1 MFAARVLRQRSI
13 AAPIPPQ
20 QSIPRKQG
28 FRFSQ
33 GQSRARS
40 GRDPPKPGPR
50 WRTFEDSQSSAG
62 KGQGTGPGGHRPQYS
77 RFSRFNDLRTL
88 WLTSQAFRYG
98 TGLAVVGGGGF
109 YVFNLETVA
118 VSGRRRFNIYSPE
131 AERNDAKGFYEHTL
145 HEFEGQMLP
154 PWHPSSKLVQK
165 VLDRLIPHSGLHNL
179 DWQIHVIDDPN
190 EKNAFV
196 IPGGKVFVFSG
207 LLPICDGEDGLAA
220 VLGHEIAHNAAH
232 HTAERMS
239 SMFLASI
246 GVWGVSLLLNLDP
259 YWADAVFKFGYTMPG
274 SRKMESEADYLGLL
288 IMAESCYNPDGALQF
303 WRRMEKAGGADPP
316 QLLSTHPSDRSRIGK
331 IEAWLPEARTK
342 REMSDCGGMLGYGS
356 YQSSVNGFT
365 FLTLLL
371 VNDFR
376 EVTQGSGAWRDVW

>member
-1 MFAARVLRQRSI
+1 MFAARVLRPRLI
-13 AAPIPPQ
+13 AAPTPPQ
-20 QSIPRKQG
+20 QNIPRKQV

-40 GRDPPKPGPR
+40 GRDPPKLGPR
-50 WRTFEDSQSSAG
+50 WRTFEDSKSSAG
-62 KGQGTGPGGHRPQYS
+62 QGQGTGPGGPRPQYS
-77 RFSRFNDLRTL
+77 RFGRVNDLRTL

-98 TGLAVVGGGGF
+98 TGLVVVGGGGF
-109 YVFNLETVA
+109 YVSNLETVP

-131 AERNDAKGFYEHTL
+131 AERNDAKGFYEHLL
-145 HEFEGQMLP
+145 HQYQGQLLP

-239 SMFLASI
+239 SMILATI
-246 GVWGVSLLLNLDP
+246 GVWGVSWLLSLDP
-259 YWADAVFKFGYTMPG
+259 YWANAVFQYGYTMPG
-274 SRKMESEADYLGLL
+274 SRNMEIPTPWSGQIL
-288 IMAESCYNPDGALQF
+288 
-303 WRRMEKAGGADPP
+303 KA
-316 QLLSTHPSDRSRIGK
+316 RV
-331 IEAWLPEARTK
+331 
-342 REMSDCGGMLGYGS
+342 GS
-356 YQSSVNGFT
+356 
-365 FLTLLL
+365 
-371 VNDFR
+371 
-376 EVTQGSGAWRDVW
+376 